1 VTDPALEIINLVN
14 DSTCVNSH
22 IILIMYCLSF
32 RDFIQL
38 KFALMLVNKF
48 HVIDGDDV
56 HSSLAV
62 FETADYML
70 YSCLHNLK
78 QYACHA
84 ELSCVV
90 GSQV

>member
-1 VTDPALEIINLVN
+1 
-14 DSTCVNSH
+14 
-22 IILIMYCLSF
+22 
-32 RDFIQL
+32 
-38 KFALMLVNKF
+38 MLVNKF